1 MTCDRDNKRASRTC
15 KFDVE
20 FLGERIAPAHTGIIA
35 AGGEVHLNL
44 IEKLPLAKHDIVGL
58 ARLEFEKKLIEFRH
72 RHEFVAGKP
81 VVFPP
86 AVYAKSVT
94 NPSATNQTV
103 SYQPTTVT
111 APVTI
116 TGGTVSTT
124 QPVISQPII
133 STSPLTLTAR
143 PVLYTPPLP
152 VTSTVPDNVAPS
164 LATIYEQYENN
175 PAAFTGASSATD
187 GANLVLVKGD
197 DFGITVRDNNPAE
210 FQSLVSELVNAGMTI
225 TVSSATYGIVTGM
238 LPISELL
245 NVAGFSD
252 TVSIS
257 PEMAAILQ

>member
-1 MTCDRDNKRASRTC
+1 MTIDRNDKRTSRTC
-15 KFDVE
+15 TFDVE
-20 FLGERIAPAHTGIIA
+20 FLGERIAPAHTGIIT

-44 IEKLPLAKHDIVGL
+44 IENLPSAKHDIVGL

-72 RHEFVAGKP
+72 HHQFVAGKP

-94 NPSATNQTV
+94 NTSATNQTV

-116 TGGTVSTT
+116 SGGTVSTT
-124 QPVISQPII
+124 QPVITQPII
-133 STSPLTLTAR
+133 ATSPVTFTAPPEIR
-143 PVLYTPPLP
+143 PPLP
-152 VTSTVPDNVAPS
+152 VTTSTVPDNVSQS

-175 PAAFTGASSATD
+175 PAAFTGVSSSTD

-197 DFGITVRDNNPAE
+197 DFGITVHDSNPAE
-210 FQSLVSELVNAGMTI
+210 FQSLVSELVKAGMTI
-225 TVSSATYGIVTGM
+225 TVSSGTDGIITGM

-252 TVSIS
+252 TIS
-257 PEMAAILQ
+257 VTPEMAAILR